1 MIDLDLAGLAVMALS
16 LLFPVIIVAGWLQH
30 QRRVKALQTWAAQ
43 TGWTYVGSDDSLVE
57 RWRGQP
63 FGVGTSRRV
72 SELVVGR
79 FGPYPAMSFAY
90 RYTTGSGKDRHTYT
104 FHVVTLTM
112 PAWLPGLQ
120 LTPQG
125 LGARLVSAFGGQDLE
140 FESVDFNQR
149 WRVEARDPRF
159 AHDVLHPRML
169 ERLVRPDAL
178 GLNLRLV
185 DTEVLCW
192 SPGLPDTDT
201 LARRLGVMRA
211 LVDGIPRHV
220 WLDHGDYDPSTAP
233 RS

>member
-1 MIDLDLAGLAVMALS
+1 MIDSSAGLLAVVV
-16 LLFPVIIVAGWLQH
+16 LLFAFPLIAVAGWVAH
-30 QRRVKALQTWAAQ
+30 ERRVKALQTWAAQ
-43 TGWTYVGSDDSLVE
+43 TGWTYVGTDPSLVD
-57 RWRGQP
+57 RWRGVP

-90 RYTTGSGKDRHTYT
+90 RYTTGSGKDRHTYV
-104 FHVVTLTM
+104 FHVVALTM

-125 LGARLVSAFGGQDLE
+125 LGARLVTAFGGQDLE
-140 FESVDFNQR
+140 FESADFNQR
-149 WRVEARDPRF
+149 WRVEARDARF
-159 AHDVLHPRML
+159 AHDVLHPRIL
-169 ERLVRPDAL
+169 ERLVRPDAT

-192 SPGLPDTDT
+192 APGSPDLST

-211 LVDGIPRHV
+211 IVDGIPRHV
-220 WLDHGDYDPSTAP
+220 WLDHGDYDPTIA